1 MREGRAPE
9 KQRGQEQR
17 ALRERE
23 AAAAAER
30 HLVVEWVRGYGG
42 TLTDAGSIPAESFA
56 PLTSGHD
63 VIETLVLIVGSL
75 GGIR

>member
-1 MREGRAPE
+1 M
-9 KQRGQEQR
+9 Q
-17 ALRERE
+17 
-23 AAAAAER
+23 AAAER

-63 VIETLVLIVGSL
+63 VIETFVLIVGSL